1 MEFNLRS
8 ALEKNGAT
16 LDENQLKFV
25 SAFENALNERDKSK
39 DASYATSMQ
48 EALRAA
54 LGAEEKDKDGNV
66 VTMAAQIRSIAE
78 AMEKMEK
85 TQVRSLS
92 SKEKFQLRKMVEDK
106 HSEICEAIR
115 TGQDFQITFSAQ
127 RAAAMFTTT
136 SAVSNDSGVEF
147 PLVENYIFDDSIAKI
162 RYPENFILN
171 VIPNAQVAK
180 VPNQVIR
187 VEEAT
192 VEGAVAIVAEGGTK
206 PLQSNTFV
214 RTMTTRNKWAGRIEW
229 TEEFEMDNAM
239 LYSEILTMFEEKV
252 IRAWQNGLIDIIE
265 TNATAYTTSVLD
277 GTFVKPDNGLAVIA
291 AQSVLQQMNFTANV
305 AIMNPADIVATMFTQ
320 DSEGNSRL
328 LPYMQNGTIN
338 GLRVF
343 ANNNVTL
350 GTALVGDSTVYK
362 EWHSDFILRFGAYN
376 DQFIKNEKSA
386 IGEVF
391 SLLRIADIDKP
402 AWMLLDL
409 DAVKASLQQA

>member
-39 DASYATSMQ
+39 DDSYATSMQ

-106 HSEICEAIR
+106 HADIIQAIR
-115 TGQDFQITFSAQ
+115 TGQDFEITFSAQ

-320 DSEGNSRL
+320 DTEGNSRL

-362 EWHSDFILRFGAYN
+362 EWHSDFILRFGTYN